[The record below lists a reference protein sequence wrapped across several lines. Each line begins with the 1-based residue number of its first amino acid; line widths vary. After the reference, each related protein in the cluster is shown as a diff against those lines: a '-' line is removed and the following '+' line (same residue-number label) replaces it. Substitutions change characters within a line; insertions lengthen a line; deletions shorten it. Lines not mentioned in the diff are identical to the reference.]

1 MNCTNV
7 SSTINIANLGVK
19 ILKPY
24 AGCRFLENNCKPTDN
39 FNITY
44 LSIII
49 IIITSKL
56 DKKRTFYHYFIENI
70 YNM

>member
-49 IIITSKL
+49 IITSKL